1 MRSSWTDG
9 LRHTG
14 TVANHWYALSA
25 ESDGV
30 PVLVG
35 AVLTA
40 TRPYALLAELRA
52 KEGLDPAAPQT
63 AADAWSTLAGRR
75 RRGFEAIGT
84 WLRRL
89 ARVEVPVRVA
99 HGDDDGW
106 ARIADC
112 APWVDTVDMLSPGQL
127 PLGRIRQGGRSAV
140 LQLGDDEAQRLAV
153 AVGSAVVIE
162 RLPDRRPWYKLDG

>member
-1 MRSSWTDG
+1 MRSSATDG
-9 LRHTG
+9 LRHTRS
-14 TVANHWYALSA
+14 VANHWYALSA

-30 PVLVG
+30 PVLVD

-52 KEGLDPAAPQT
+52 KDGLDPTAPPS
-63 AADAWSTLAGRR
+63 AEDAWSTLAGRR
-75 RRGFEAIGT
+75 RRGFEAMGT

-112 APWVDTVDMLSPGQL
+112 APWVDTVDMLSPGQM
-127 PLGRIRQGGRSAV
+127 PLGRIHEGGRSAV
-140 LQLGDDEAQRLAV
+140 LQLGDDEAQRLAIS
-153 AVGSAVVIE
+153 VGSSVAIE
-162 RLPDRRPWYKLDG
+162 RLPDRRPWYKLGD